1 MVKNDSGDILFK
13 FKFYDK
19 IIDFVARDG
28 SYLVG
33 SRITEILGSKQT
45 LHFFNPRV
53 RSAQHTGIIRLEVSI
68 CYGALKK
75 FEPWQVSVKTC
86 WHLKVQSTPN
96 TIIEGVLND

>member
-1 MVKNDSGDILFK
+1 MVENDSGDMLLK

-28 SYLVG
+28 SHLVG
-33 SRITEILGSKQT
+33 SRITEILGFKHT

-53 RSAQHTGIIRLEVSI
+53 RSAQHTGITRLEVII

-75 FEPWQVSVKTC
+75 FET
-86 WHLKVQSTPN
+86 
-96 TIIEGVLND
+96 